1 MTFRRAIEG
10 CLPLSERLGP
20 TRRPGPLGAVP
31 RRRQRLATA
40 ILALVILGLGGVPW
54 AVPTVRAHEI
64 PSEVRI
70 QLFFKPEGQR
80 LRVLVRA
87 PLEAMTDLDW
97 PLVGIEGL
105 LDVTRA
111 DPSLRD
117 ASTLWLGDNVLVT
130 ENGVPLPYPT
140 VAAVRASLPSDRA
153 FESYETAV
161 AQTTGGRLP
170 DDTRLVKNQGMID
183 VLFEFPIGSDQ
194 SQFAIYPRF
203 ARLSS
208 QTQTIIR
215 FLAPGQPERVFEVH
229 GDGGTILLDPRWFEA
244 AWRFIKEGFFHII
257 DGAEHLLFLFVL
269 LVPFRRLNALIPIVT
284 SFTLAQTLTILASV
298 YDMTPGALWFPTF
311 VDTLTAASI
320 LYLAFEN
327 IAGPRLERRWIMT
340 FAFGLAHGFAF
351 AFPLQQTLQ
360 FAGAH
365 VFASLVAFNV
375 GIEAGLLLL
384 VALLVPALML
394 LFQFVVAERSGT
406 IVLSALVAHTAWHW
420 TWERYDQLAQ
430 YQFVWPVIDALFLAI
445 VLRWLMVLV
454 VLVGA
459 GYIIHGFV
467 RDHRELR
474 EAGGAD

>member
-1 MTFRRAIEG
+1 MALLVFVVLT
-10 CLPLSERLGP
+10 LTDVQWS
-20 TRRPGPLGAVP
+20 VP
-31 RRRQRLATA
+31 
-40 ILALVILGLGGVPW
+40 VG
-54 AVPTVRAHEI
+54 AHEI

-70 QLFFKPEGQR
+70 LLFFKPEGQR

-87 PLEAMTDLDW
+87 PLEAMTDIDW

-105 LDVTRA
+105 LDVPRA
-111 DPSLRD
+111 DPFLRD
-117 ASTLWLGDNVLVT
+117 ASTLWLGDNVFVT

-153 FESYETAV
+153 FEAYETAV
-161 AQTTGGRLP
+161 TQTTGERLP
-170 DDTRLVKNQGMID
+170 NDARLVKNQGMID

-194 SQFAIYPRF
+194 SRFAIYPRF

-215 FLAPGQPERVFEVH
+215 FLAPGQPERVFEIH
-229 GDGGTILLDPRWFEA
+229 GDGGMILLDPRWFEA
-244 AWRFIKEGFFHII
+244 AWRFVKEGFFHII

-269 LVPFRRLNALIPIVT
+269 LVPFRRLRALVPIVT

-298 YDMTPGALWFPTF
+298 YDMTPAALWFPTF
-311 VDTLTAASI
+311 VDLLTAASI
-320 LYLAFEN
+320 LYLALEN
-327 IAGPRLERRWIMT
+327 IVGPRLERRWIMT

-360 FAGAH
+360 FAGGH
-365 VFASLVAFNV
+365 VFASLVAFNI

-384 VALLVPALML
+384 VALLVPALTL
-394 LFQFVVAERSGT
+394 FFQFAVAERIGT

-420 TWERYDQLAQ
+420 TWERYDQLTQ
-430 YQFVWPVIDALFLAI
+430 YQFVWPVIDALFLAM

-467 RDHRELR
+467 RDNEDGNRRAEIG
-474 EAGGAD
+474 EAR

>member
-1 MTFRRAIEG
+1 MRFRRA
-10 CLPLSERLGP
+10 
-20 TRRPGPLGAVP
+20 A
-31 RRRQRLATA
+31 
-40 ILALVILGLGGVPW
+40 LALLTLAFVVRGDAQWTVP
-54 AVPTVRAHEI
+54 VRAHEI
-64 PSEVRI
+64 PSAVRI

-87 PLEAMTDLDW
+87 PLEAMTDIDW
-97 PLVGIEGL
+97 PLIGIEAL

-111 DPSLRD
+111 DPFLKD
-117 ASTLWLGDNVLVT
+117 ASTLWLGDNLFVT

-161 AQTTGGRLP
+161 AHTTGPRLP

-194 SQFAIYPRF
+194 SSFAIYPRF

-215 FLAPGQPERVFEVH
+215 FLAPGQPERLFEIH

-244 AWRFIKEGFFHII
+244 AWRFVKEGFFHII

-269 LVPFRRLNALIPIVT
+269 LVPFRRLTALIPIVT
-284 SFTLAQTLTILASV
+284 SFTVAQTLTTLASV
-298 YDMTPGALWFPTF
+298 YDMTPSALWFPTF
-311 VDTLTAASI
+311 VDLLTAASI

-327 IAGPRLERRWIMT
+327 MAGPRLERRWIMT

-365 VFASLVAFNV
+365 LFASLVAFNV

-384 VALLVPALML
+384 VALLVPALTL
-394 LFQFVVAERSGT
+394 LFQFAVAERMGT
-406 IVLSALVAHTAWHW
+406 VILSALVAHTAWHW
-420 TWERYDQLAQ
+420 TWERYDQLTQ
-430 YQFVWPVIDALFLAI
+430 YQFVWPTIDALFLAI

-454 VLVGA
+454 VLFGA
-459 GYIIHGFV
+459 GYVIHGFV
-467 RDHRELR
+467 REHE
-474 EAGGAD
+474 GGNRRAKIG